1 MSIVVGIA
9 GISAKLAQCVTKAL
23 QKYPGVKIKGF
34 CRSLEKMPPSALQKY
49 NLELIQGNF
58 DDEVA
63 VQKFVRG
70 TDVVIC
76 CYFGGPEVMTLG
88 QKILIDA
95 CAKEGVSRY
104 IPSDFAVDYTKI
116 PDDELFPKDSTK
128 IIKNYLSEKGVAG
141 VHILVG
147 GLMET
152 FWSDYFE
159 IYDADTQTASYWG
172 TGEEKWDL
180 TSFETAAAYTA
191 ALAVDKEA
199 VGIFR
204 FRGDFKSI
212 FEIKQAY
219 DKVYQSPLR
228 LKRLGSLA
236 DLYNT
241 VKDIHKKDPG
251 NLSAWGPKAFIYW
264 CTNGVAH
271 LGDELDYN
279 KYPYIVPTSVEEFLR
294 ARKKTNVAIA
304 YQEIGL

>member
-116 PDDELFPKDSTK
+116 PDDELFPKESTK

-204 FRGDFKSI
+204 CKLALSPCDSLGLDNLMWPVRGDFKSI

-251 NLSAWGPKAFIYW
+251 NLSAWGPK
-264 CTNGVAH
+264 
-271 LGDELDYN
+271 
-279 KYPYIVPTSVEEFLR
+279 
-294 ARKKTNVAIA
+294 
-304 YQEIGL
+304 